1 MSSGTI
7 PSTPLPKPGSIKVG
21 TVTSAITPSP
31 APSTPTQYHLPS
43 SMMSPPSRPGVAAT
57 PISPAKPVNLNELLN
72 EARMNKS
79 NTHPKINVAAGLY
92 TPIAKSLG
100 ALGNPGTLPGQL
112 PKPPLLGRKGGRRRK
127 TKHRKHHKS
136 KRHTRKHRK
145 TRRRVHFDRI

>member
-1 MSSGTI
+1 MSSGTT

-43 SMMSPPSRPGVAAT
+43 SMMSPPPRPGMAVT
-57 PISPAKPVNLNELLN
+57 PFSPVKSVNLNELLKGVK
-72 EARMNKS
+72 MNTTNTRPKS
-79 NTHPKINVAAGLY
+79 EVAAGLH
-92 TPIAKSLG
+92 TPTAKSLG
-100 ALGNPGTLPGQL
+100 ALGNPGMLPGQL
-112 PKPPLLGRKGGRRRK
+112 PKPPPLGRKGGRRRK

-145 TRRRVHFDRI
+145 TRRRVRFDRI